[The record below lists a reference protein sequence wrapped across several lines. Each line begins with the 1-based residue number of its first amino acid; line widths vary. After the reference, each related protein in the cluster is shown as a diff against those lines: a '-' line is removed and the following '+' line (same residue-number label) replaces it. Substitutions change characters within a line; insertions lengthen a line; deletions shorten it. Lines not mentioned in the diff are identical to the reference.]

1 MCKNKGDTFN
11 KWERE
16 MKMEFLVRYDIEI
29 LMTLFFYIFSHILF
43 LYVCL
48 VMYESSQEILR
59 QNFYI

>member
-1 MCKNKGDTFN
+1 
-11 KWERE
+11 

-59 QNFYI
+59 QNFYV